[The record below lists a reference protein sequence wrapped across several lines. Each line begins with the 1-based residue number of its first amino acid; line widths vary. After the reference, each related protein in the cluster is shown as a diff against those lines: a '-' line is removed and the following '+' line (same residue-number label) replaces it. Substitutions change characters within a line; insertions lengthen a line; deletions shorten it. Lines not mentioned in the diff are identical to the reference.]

1 MSRVMTT
8 PNFFVDTTAAMQS
21 KVARLGRT
29 TANTSVKEVDSSGLT
44 SAQIDQMVFS
54 NGSTSSTNAQ
64 PYDGLVVH
72 DPVNNLLLVRQSGS
86 WHKTAPLTS
95 IP

>member
-29 TANTSVKEVDSSGLT
+29 TAN
-44 SAQIDQMVFS
+44 MVFS